1 MTLFGQFKSWFIFS
15 KQIQNL
21 PNVWKLP
28 YLFKR
33 PFLYICFIICSVKW
47 LISSRN
53 LFFLAVW
60 SRSEHYCN
68 FGITS
73 LGSGTVVAKRLYIYR
88 AIGVRLPPVGLRQ
101 LVSFRIFFLF
111 FLLTTTIS
119 LWTSGT
125 KCLYCVSNLSNLGLK
140 LLKKISI
147 LSQTCLGQNVSI
159 WSQFE
164 TFLTFETQLRLP
176 PFESNLRTIWDIIL
190 RCQNGVKKVSK
201 MSQKGIWGGDLVDG
215 RSFQVPSLY
224 N

>member
-1 MTLFGQFKSWFIFS
+1 MVS
-15 KQIQNL
+15 
-21 PNVWKLP
+21 
-28 YLFKR
+28 
-33 PFLYICFIICSVKW
+33 
-47 LISSRN
+47 
-53 LFFLAVW
+53 LA
-60 SRSEHYCN
+60 
-68 FGITS
+68 
-73 LGSGTVVAKRLYIYR
+73 
-88 AIGVRLPPVGLRQ
+88 
-101 LVSFRIFFLF
+101 
-111 FLLTTTIS
+111 

-176 PFESNLRTIWDIIL
+176 PFESNLRAIWDIIL

-201 MSQKGIWGGDLVDG
+201 MSQKGIWGDLVDG

-224 N
+224 IQTLWFHNYNFMVYSTIASYYLLVIFNQLYCKNKFTFLTYISMKTKALRGLLRI

>member
-1 MTLFGQFKSWFIFS
+1 MVKGNSAICCSIPHIFD
-15 KQIQNL
+15 IGPVYLCENWWEMCFVCVVYVNMLQN
-21 PNVWKLP
+21 
-28 YLFKR
+28 
-33 PFLYICFIICSVKW
+33 
-47 LISSRN
+47 
-53 LFFLAVW
+53 A
-60 SRSEHYCN
+60 
-68 FGITS
+68 S
-73 LGSGTVVAKRLYIYR
+73 LKEQPT
-88 AIGVRLPPVGLRQ
+88 
-101 LVSFRIFFLF
+101 
-111 FLLTTTIS
+111 

-164 TFLTFETQLRLP
+164 TFLTFETLLRLP

-201 MSQKGIWGGDLVDG
+201 MSQKGIWGDLVDG

-224 N
+224 IQTLWFHN